1 MKTVIHAT
9 TVDEEEDIPFDISLG
24 KKNGEE
30 GSSVAS
36 EVFEERL
43 PSLLDLK
50 LESEEAGNT
59 TEIAVVPSAPA
70 KPKAN
75 VPTLHSLGEEP
86 AEPTVSLIEV
96 RSDDSLETHY

>member
-1 MKTVIHAT
+1 MKTVIPAT
-9 TVDEEEDIPFDISLG
+9 IVNEEEDIPFDISLG

-59 TEIAVVPSAPA
+59 TEIAVVLSAPA
-70 KPKAN
+70 EPKEN
-75 VPTLHSLGEEP
+75 VATLHSSRGR
-86 AEPTVSLIEV
+86 ASRANCVID
-96 RSDDSLETHY
+96 RSQV

>member
-1 MKTVIHAT
+1 LKTVIHTT
-9 TVDEEEDIPFDISLG
+9 TVNEKEDVPFDNSLG
-24 KKNGEE
+24 EKSGEE

-59 TEIAVVPSAPA
+59 TELAVLPSAPA
-70 KPKAN
+70 EPEAN
-75 VPTLHSLGEEP
+75 DPTLHSPTEEEP
-86 AEPTVSLIEV
+86 GHRSIEV
-96 RSDDSLETHY
+96 NSDDSSSTC